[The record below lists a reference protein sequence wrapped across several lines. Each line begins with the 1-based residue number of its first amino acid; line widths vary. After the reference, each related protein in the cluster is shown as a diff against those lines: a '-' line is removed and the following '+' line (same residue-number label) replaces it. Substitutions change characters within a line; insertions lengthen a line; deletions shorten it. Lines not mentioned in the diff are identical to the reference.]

1 MSRYAYRVQDRRA
14 AYYERAALVIATDS
28 LAFYSRAERG
38 RAFQADLFDTR
49 AKEYEREQIAT
60 SQPELNF

>member
-38 RAFQADLFDTR
+38 RVIQADLFDTR
-49 AKEYEREQIAT
+49 RREYEREQMAT
-60 SQPELNF
+60 AQPELSA